1 MNTKS
6 IRFRLTVWYTLIFSV
21 AMAVIFFAFYL
32 LTQQSLLSHTDAA
45 ITAHNEKIVA
55 IVSQEETVMNQSL
68 IKNSQTFAQ
77 QFSEMPG
84 MLLIIGDPYGKILYR
99 SQDLG
104 SNEATLTDLLEKS
117 ANIINPTFVNR
128 SIGTTPLRFGVF
140 PAERDGQLQAI
151 VLMGQPMDVIQKSL
165 KALTLTLVSVYLGL
179 LVLAVA
185 GGFLLARKALSPIA
199 QVSKQLKKI
208 SAENLKE
215 RVPEPKTDDEIEE
228 LSQTFN
234 SLLDHLD
241 EAFVRERQFIGD
253 VTHELKTPVATLMGG
268 IEVTMSKDRTKEE
281 YKKAFSESL
290 IDVNRLSTT
299 IKNILDLAWIG
310 AENAN
315 LGENNFDLSV
325 ALTELQE
332 IAVKLAS
339 QKRINFKGAVEPGI
353 LVGGSE
359 DKISRAVLNIIDNAI
374 KYTPTGGSVTMSL
387 RKKKGKAIIELK
399 DTGIGI
405 PDKELEHIF
414 ERFYRGSRAT
424 KALGSGLGLAITQG
438 IVKAHRGEIQVT
450 SEVGNG
456 TLVIITLPLFK
467 KSFMSS

>member
-1 MNTKS
+1 M
-6 IRFRLTVWYTLIFSV
+6 WYALIFSV
-21 AMAVIFFAFYL
+21 AMAVVFFAFYF

-45 ITAHNEKIVA
+45 ITAHNEKIVE
-55 IVSQEETVMNQSL
+55 IISQEDTTMNQSF
-68 IKNSQTFAQ
+68 INDGRIFVQ

-84 MLLIIGDPYGKILYR
+84 MLLVIGDPYGKILYQ

-104 SNEATLTDLLEKS
+104 ANETTITDLLEKS
-117 ANIINPTFVNR
+117 ANIIRPTFVNHN
-128 SIGTTPLRFGVF
+128 IGATPLRFGVF
-140 PAERDGQLQAI
+140 PAERDGQLKAI

-165 KALTLTLVSVYLGL
+165 NALTLTLVSVYFGL
-179 LVLAVA
+179 LVLTII

-215 RVPEPKTDDEIEE
+215 RVPESETGDEIEE

-253 VTHELKTPVATLMGG
+253 VAHELKTPIATLKGG
-268 IEVTMSKDRTKEE
+268 IEVTMTKSRTNEE
-281 YKKAFSESL
+281 YKKAFGETL

-310 AENAN
+310 AENTN
-315 LGENNFDLSV
+315 LGENQFDLSGT
-325 ALTELQE
+325 LIELQE

-339 QKRINFKGAVEPGI
+339 QKHIFLRGEVESGI
-353 LVGGSE
+353 VVGGAE

-374 KYTPTGGSVTMSL
+374 KYTPPGGSVIMSL
-387 RKKKGKAIIELK
+387 RKRRGNAVIEVK
-399 DTGIGI
+399 DTGIGV
-405 PDKELEHIF
+405 PENELEHIF
-414 ERFYRGSRAT
+414 ERFYRGSKT
-424 KALGSGLGLAITQG
+424 VKVLGSGLGLAITQG
-438 IVKAHRGEIQVT
+438 IVKAHRGEILVT
-450 SEVGNG
+450 SKAGKG
-456 TLVIITLPLFK
+456 TLVLITLPLFK

>member
-6 IRFRLTVWYTLIFSV
+6 IRFRLTVWYALIFSV
-21 AMAVIFFAFYL
+21 AMAVVFLAFYL

-45 ITAHNEKIVA
+45 ITAHNEKIVE
-55 IVSQEETVMNQSL
+55 IISQEDTAMNQSF
-68 IKNSQTFAQ
+68 INDSQIFAQ

-84 MLLIIGDPYGKILYR
+84 MLLIIGDPYGKILYQ
-99 SQDLG
+99 SQGLG
-104 SNEATLTDLLEKS
+104 TNESSITDLLEKS
-117 ANIINPTFVNR
+117 ANIIRPTFVNR
-128 SIGTTPLRFGVF
+128 NIGATPLRFGVF
-140 PAERDGQLQAI
+140 PAERNGQLQAI

-165 KALTLTLVSVYLGL
+165 NTLTLTLVSVYFGL
-179 LVLAVA
+179 LVLTGA

-215 RVPEPKTDDEIEE
+215 RVPEPKTGDEIEE

-253 VTHELKTPVATLMGG
+253 VAHELKTPVATLKGG
-268 IEVTMSKDRTKEE
+268 IEVTMTKDRTKEE
-281 YKKAFSESL
+281 YKKAFSETL

-310 AENAN
+310 AENTN
-315 LGENNFDLSV
+315 LGENNFDLSE
-325 ALTELQE
+325 ALIELQE
-332 IAVKLAS
+332 IATKLAS
-339 QKRINFKGAVEPGI
+339 QKRIILKGVIEPGI
-353 LVGGSE
+353 IMGGAE

-374 KYTPTGGSVTMSL
+374 KYTPTGGSVTVSL
-387 RKKKGKAIIELK
+387 RKRKGNAVIEVR

-405 PDKELEHIF
+405 PEKELAHIF
-414 ERFYRGSRAT
+414 ERFYRGS
-424 KALGSGLGLAITQG
+424 KAAKVLGSGLGLAITQG

-450 SEVGNG
+450 SKAGKG
-456 TLVIITLPLFK
+456 TQVLITLPLLRN
-467 KSFMSS
+467 SLISS